1 MLGNWADGV
10 PQGSSPASSPC
21 FRSSRGPIRPASST
35 FHIDGENEEKLSTWV
50 VKWRGGRVKRCVA
63 KFFTGIWVKDHF

>member
-1 MLGNWADGV
+1 MVFLKVAPPRLRLVLEVRGGGGV
-10 PQGSSPASSPC
+10 
-21 FRSSRGPIRPASST
+21 PIRPASST